1 MQVVKNQETQP
12 DALFTGG
19 EETKTRENLNHLDI
33 FWQAQKQL
41 ENIAQ
46 MHFSCGEKGTR
57 GNRPD
62 AFSGGEEKHLGILTQ
77 MHFSEG

>member
-19 EETKTRENLNHLDI
+19 EETKTRENQNHPDAFFWGEKKASKENHLDI
-33 FWQAQKQL
+33 FWQTQNQL

-46 MHFSCGEKGTR
+46 MHFSGGEK
-57 GNRPD
+57 
-62 AFSGGEEKHLGILTQ
+62 SI
-77 MHFSEG
+77 